1 MTDSLVFLGYVIYAE
16 VIKVDTEKVQAIVD
30 WPRPQSIHDVRSFHG
45 LASFYQRFIRNFNT
59 IVAPITNC
67 LKFVVF
73 TWSNAAESS
82 FQQLMKAMT
91 EALVLALLDFG
102 KAFEVDRDASRV
114 GVGVGVVL
122 SQERRHI
129 AFFSEKLND
138 IKRRYSKYNVKFYA
152 IIRAL

>member
-45 LASFYQRFIRNFNT
+45 LASFYQRFIRNFST
-59 IVAPITNC
+59 IVAPITDC
-67 LKFVVF
+67 LKFVGF
-73 TWSNAAESS
+73 TRSNAAESS
-82 FQQLMKAMT
+82 FQQLKKAMT
-91 EALVLALLDFG
+91 EALALALPHFG

-114 GVGVGVVL
+114 GVGVVL

-129 AFFSEKLND
+129 AFF
-138 IKRRYSKYNVKFYA
+138 
-152 IIRAL
+152 

>member
-1 MTDSLVFLGYVIYAE
+1 MTDSLVYLGYVISAE
-16 VIKVDTEKVQAIVD
+16 ATKVDTKKVQSIVD

-114 GVGVGVVL
+114 GVGVVL
-122 SQERRHI
+122 SQESRHI

-138 IKRRYSKYNVKFYA
+138 IKRRYSTYDVKFYA